1 MQRKSVEIW
10 VGLFMLVGIA
20 ALVMLAIQVS
30 NAGTG
35 ADKTYRVEAR
45 FGNVGGLNVKAPVMI
60 GGVRVGR
67 VGGIWIDKEDYV
79 AVVGLDIDKQ
89 YDTLALDTGAS
100 ILTSGL
106 LGAQFVG
113 LSPGSSDFYLE
124 DGDTLELTQSALQL
138 ETLISQFMFNQ
149 GGGSKREDKQ

>member
-1 MQRKSVEIW
+1 MQRRSTEIW

-20 ALVMLAIQVS
+20 ALVMLAVQVS
-30 NAGTG
+30 SAGTG
-35 ADKTYRVEAR
+35 ADKTYRIEAR
-45 FGNVGGLNVKAPVMI
+45 FDNVGGLNVKAPVMI

-67 VGGIWIDKEDYV
+67 VGEIWIDKEDYV
-79 AVVGLDIDKQ
+79 AVVGLDIDKR
-89 YDTLALDTGAS
+89 YDTLSLDTGAS

-113 LSPGSSDFYLE
+113 LSPGSSEFYLE

-138 ETLISQFMFNQ
+138 ESLISQFMFNQ
-149 GGGSKREDKQ
+149 GKSKGDDDD